1 MNLAITEEQK
11 EAFLTAHSAE
21 YFWCAREHCL
31 MSRKQCLLNQRIA
44 AGRVKF
50 STEGVFFGEGACDRA
65 TCWGCKQG
73 TRMAR
78 EAEGG

>member
-1 MNLAITEEQK
+1 MMNLAITEEQK

-50 STEGVFFGEGACDRA
+50 STEGACDRA
-65 TCWGCKQG
+65 TCWGCEQG
-73 TRMAR
+73 ARMAR
-78 EAEGG
+78 EAEG